1 MRHTTFDTLV
11 RRAAGLQMGDRR
23 AFLGGLSA
31 VLPALVGWPLAAEAK
46 RPGQKKRKKCKKR
59 IKDCRQDVLPDCEN
73 VPELGPNC
81 EEIVNKCCKKACESV
96 DKAFDCL
103 ADSLPPT

>member
-1 MRHTTFDTLV
+1 MDQSTFDTFARRTANVLNRRSLV
-11 RRAAGLQMGDRR
+11 
-23 AFLGGLSA
+23 GGLGA
-31 VLPALVGWPLAAEAK
+31 ALLPIIGLPLAAEAK

-59 IKDCRQDVLPDCEN
+59 IKNCRQEVLPDCEN

-81 EEIVNKCCKKACESV
+81 EEIVNRCCKKACKSV

-103 ADSLPPT
+103 ANNLPPT